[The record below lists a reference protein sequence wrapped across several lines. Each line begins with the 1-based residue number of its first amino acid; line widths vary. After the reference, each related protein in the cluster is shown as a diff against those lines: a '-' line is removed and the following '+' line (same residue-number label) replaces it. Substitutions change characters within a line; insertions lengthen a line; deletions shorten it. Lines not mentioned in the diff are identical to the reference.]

1 MQNNGKET
9 MNKAIG
15 KLFLIPNTLG
25 DISPQDVMSHSVRV
39 AIYTTQHFIFEKE
52 KVGRAYIKRWCPEK
66 SQNELDVQ
74 ILNKH
79 TSQQEM
85 LQMLNPCLSGN
96 NIALITD
103 SGCPG
108 IADPGADLVLLA
120 HQSKVSVRPFVGP
133 SSILLALMA
142 SGLNGQQFA
151 FNGYLPIDK
160 QECKQAIKNFEKI
173 SSNNNQTQIF
183 IETPY
188 RNNRCFELLIK
199 HLSPNTLVCVAC
211 DLSLPTEFI
220 YTKTVKDWKTSL
232 FDLHKRP
239 SIFLFL
245 RPSV

>member
-1 MQNNGKET
+1 

-25 DISPQDVMSHSVRV
+25 NVSPEDVMSHSIRD
-39 AIYTTQHFIFEKE
+39 AIQTTQYFVFEKE
-52 KVGRAYIKRWCPEK
+52 KIGRAYIKRWCPEK
-66 SQNELDVQ
+66 SQKEFNVQ
-74 ILNKH
+74 ILNKY
-79 TSQQEM
+79 TPQQEL
-85 LQMLNPCLSGN
+85 LQMLSPCLSGN
-96 NIALITD
+96 NMALITD
-103 SGCPG
+103 AGCPG
-108 IADPGADLVLLA
+108 VADPGANLVILA
-120 HQSKVSVRPFVGP
+120 HQSKVSVCPLVGP

-160 QECKQAIKNFEKI
+160 HECRKAIKNFEQI

-188 RNNRCFELLIK
+188 RNNRCFELLIN

-211 DLSLPTEFI
+211 DLNLKTEFI
-220 YTKTVKDWKTSL
+220 RTKTVKDWKTSQ

-245 RPSV
+245 RPSA

>member
-1 MQNNGKET
+1 
-9 MNKAIG
+9 MNKVIG

-25 DISPQDVMSHSVRV
+25 DISPQDVMSHSIRD
-39 AIYTTQHFIFEKE
+39 AIHTTQHFVFEKE
-52 KVGRAYIKRWCPEK
+52 KVGRAYVKRWCPEK
-66 SQNELDVQ
+66 SQNEFDVQ

-79 TSQQEM
+79 TSQQEL
-85 LQMLNPCLSGN
+85 LQMLSPCLSGYN
-96 NIALITD
+96 MALITD
-103 SGCPG
+103 AGCPG

-120 HQSKVSVRPFVGP
+120 HQSKVPVQPFVGP

-160 QECKQAIKNFEKI
+160 QACKQAIKNFERI

-188 RNNRCFELLIK
+188 RNSRCFELLIN
-199 HLSPNTLVCVAC
+199 HLSPNTYLSIAC
-211 DLSLPTEFI
+211 DLSLPTEFTQ
-220 YTKTVKDWKTSL
+220 TKTVKDWKTNQL
-232 FDLHKRP
+232 DLHKRP

-245 RPSV
+245 RPSE

>member
-39 AIYTTQHFIFEKE
+39 AIHTTQHFIFEKE
-52 KVGRAYIKRWCPEK
+52 KVGRAYIRRWCPENL
-66 SQNELDVQ
+66 QNEIDVQ

-79 TSQQEM
+79 TSQQEL
-85 LQMLNPCLSGN
+85 LQMLSPCLSGN
-96 NIALITD
+96 DMALITD
-103 SGCPG
+103 AGCPG

-120 HQSKVSVRPFVGP
+120 HQSKVPVKPLVGP

-160 QECKQAIKNFEKI
+160 QACKQAIKNFERI

-188 RNNRCFELLIK
+188 RNSRCFELLTN
-199 HLSPNTLVCVAC
+199 HLSPNTYLSVAC

-220 YTKTVKDWKTSL
+220 QTKTVKDWKTNQL
-232 FDLHKRP
+232 DLHKRP

-245 RPSV
+245 RPSA

>member
-25 DISPQDVMSHSVRV
+25 DISPQDVMSHSIRV
-39 AIYTTQHFIFEKE
+39 VIHTTQHFIFEKE

-66 SQNELDVQ
+66 SQNEIDVQ

-79 TSQQEM
+79 TSQQEL
-85 LQMLNPCLSGN
+85 LQMLSPCLSGN
-96 NIALITD
+96 DMALITD
-103 SGCPG
+103 AGCPG

-120 HQSKVSVRPFVGP
+120 HQSKVPVKPLVGP

-160 QECKQAIKNFEKI
+160 QACKQAIKNFERI

-188 RNNRCFELLIK
+188 RNSRCFELLTN
-199 HLSPNTLVCVAC
+199 HLSPNTYLSVAC

-220 YTKTVKDWKTSL
+220 QTKTVKDWKTNQL
-232 FDLHKRP
+232 DLHKRP

-245 RPSV
+245 RPSA

>member
-1 MQNNGKET
+1 

-25 DISPQDVMSHSVRV
+25 DISPQDVMSHSIRV
-39 AIYTTQHFIFEKE
+39 VIHTTQHFIFEKE

-66 SQNELDVQ
+66 SQNEIDVQ

-79 TSQQEM
+79 TSQQEL
-85 LQMLNPCLSGN
+85 LQMLSPCLSGN
-96 NIALITD
+96 NMALITD
-103 SGCPG
+103 AGCPG

-120 HQSKVSVRPFVGP
+120 HQSNVPVQPLVGP

-160 QECKQAIKNFEKI
+160 QACKQAIKNFERI
-173 SSNNNQTQIF
+173 SCNNNQTQIF

-188 RNNRCFELLIK
+188 RNSRCFELLIDF
-199 HLSPNTLVCVAC
+199 LSANTLLCVAC

-220 YTKTVKDWKTSL
+220 QTKTVAEWKKNEL
-232 FDLHKRP
+232 DLHKRP

-245 RPSV
+245 HPSG

>member
-25 DISPQDVMSHSVRV
+25 DISPQDVMSHSIRV
-39 AIYTTQHFIFEKE
+39 VIHTTQHFIFEKE

-66 SQNELDVQ
+66 FQNEIDVQ

-79 TSQQEM
+79 TSQQEL
-85 LQMLNPCLSGN
+85 LQMLSPCLSGN
-96 NIALITD
+96 DMALITD
-103 SGCPG
+103 AGCPG

-120 HQSKVSVRPFVGP
+120 HQSKVPVQPLVGP

-160 QECKQAIKNFEKI
+160 QACKQAIKNFERI

-188 RNNRCFELLIK
+188 RNSRCFELLTN
-199 HLSPNTLVCVAC
+199 HLSPNTYLSVAC

-220 YTKTVKDWKTSL
+220 QTKTVKDWKTNQL
-232 FDLHKRP
+232 DLHKRP

-245 RPSV
+245 RPSA

>member
-1 MQNNGKET
+1 MSKV
-9 MNKAIG
+9 IG

-25 DISPQDVMSHSVRV
+25 DISPENVMSYSIRDTIHT
-39 AIYTTQHFIFEKE
+39 IQHFVFEKE
-52 KVGRAYIKRWCPEK
+52 KIGRAYIKRWCPEK
-66 SQNELDVQ
+66 LQDDLDIQ
-74 ILNKH
+74 ILNKK
-79 TSQQEM
+79 TSQKEL
-85 LQMLNPCLSGN
+85 LQMLGPCLSGN
-96 NIALITD
+96 NMALISD
-103 SGCPG
+103 AGCPG
-108 IADPGADLVLLA
+108 VADPGANLVLIA
-120 HQSKVSVRPFVGP
+120 HQSKVSVCPLVGP
-133 SSILLALMA
+133 SSVLLALMA

-160 QECKQAIKNFEKI
+160 QECKHAIKNFEKI

-199 HLSPNTLVCVAC
+199 HLSQNTLVCVAC

-220 YTKTVKDWKTSL
+220 HTKTVKDWKTRP

-245 RPSV
+245 RPSA